1 MYVIGPVISVG
12 VPLMTPVVL
21 SNTRPAESSGV
32 IDHDVMSPPLEIGT
46 MSRTL
51 ELLSNSTSLGT

>member
-1 MYVIGPVISVG
+1 
-12 VPLMTPVVL
+12 MTPVVL

>member
-1 MYVIGPVISVG
+1 MYVVGPAISVG
-12 VPLMTPVVL
+12 VPLMTPVVVL
-21 SNTRPAESSGV
+21 NTRPAESSGV
-32 IDHDVMSPPLEIGT
+32 IVHAVMAPPLEVGT